1 MQLMTSVQ
9 NRGGQG
15 DRGPFN
21 RSVMMKVQNVGE
33 STFKRGCIALAL
45 ISVLTGCGDK
55 PASSAQVRPP
65 VPVVVAEARLTDV
78 PLTTEMVGET
88 AGYREIEVRSR
99 VNGILLERTYVEGQP
114 VTAGQ
119 ELFLIDPA
127 PYKVALEQAKGALAQ
142 EQARFNKARA
152 DRDRIIPLF
161 KRQVVSRK
169 DYDDTIANYEAAIAS
184 RQAAQAKVKEAELN
198 LNYTQVTAPIDG
210 MASKSSQSEGS
221 LISTNANSSL
231 LTTITQYNPLYVNFS
246 YSEQDRLNFETSV
259 RKGVIEAKDTTNW
272 RTHIRLADGS
282 VYPQAGKLN
291 FSDNRVDPQTGTIR
305 ARAIF
310 DNKEGVLLPGQFVR
324 LTIDLGI
331 RKNAIVVPARA
342 IVQSQADRMVMVVD
356 GDDKVVPR
364 PVRLGPA
371 IAEGVLIDSGL
382 DAGERYI
389 VEGLMKARP
398 GSIVKPVSAQE
409 MQAIGDKMA
418 SKPAAR

>member
-1 MQLMTSVQ
+1 
-9 NRGGQG
+9 
-15 DRGPFN
+15 
-21 RSVMMKVQNVGE
+21 MKVQNVGE
-33 STFKRGCIALAL
+33 SMFKCGCIALAL
-45 ISVLTGCGDK
+45 ISVLAGCGDK

-184 RQAAQAKVKEAELN
+184 RQAAQATVKEAELN
-198 LNYTQVTAPIDG
+198 LSYTQVTAPIDG

-259 RKGVIEAKDTTNW
+259 RKGLIEAKDTTNW

-282 VYPQAGKLN
+282 VYPRAGKLN

-371 IAEGVLIDSGL
+371 IAEGVLIESGL

-409 MQAIGDKMA
+409 MQAISDQMA
-418 SKPAAR
+418 GKPAAR

>member
-1 MQLMTSVQ
+1 
-9 NRGGQG
+9 
-15 DRGPFN
+15 
-21 RSVMMKVQNVGE
+21 MKVQNVGE
-33 STFKRGCIALAL
+33 SMFKRGCIALAL
-45 ISVLTGCGDK
+45 ISVLAGCGDK

-65 VPVVVAEARLTDV
+65 VPVVVAEAKLTDV

-184 RQAAQAKVKEAELN
+184 RQAAQATVKEAELN
-198 LNYTQVTAPIDG
+198 LSYTQVTAPIDG

-259 RKGVIEAKDTTNW
+259 RKGLIEAKDTTNW

-282 VYPQAGKLN
+282 VYPKAGKLN

-371 IAEGVLIDSGL
+371 IAEGVLIESGL

-409 MQAIGDKMA
+409 MQAISDQMA

>member
-1 MQLMTSVQ
+1 
-9 NRGGQG
+9 
-15 DRGPFN
+15 
-21 RSVMMKVQNVGE
+21 MKVQNVGE
-33 STFKRGCIALAL
+33 SMFKRGWIALAL
-45 ISVLTGCGDK
+45 VSVLAGCGDK

-184 RQAAQAKVKEAELN
+184 RQAAQATVKEAELN
-198 LNYTQVTAPIDG
+198 LSYTQVTAPIDG

-259 RKGVIEAKDTTNW
+259 RKGLIEAKDTTNW

-282 VYPQAGKLN
+282 VYPKAGKLN

-371 IAEGVLIDSGL
+371 IAEGVLIESGL

-409 MQAIGDKMA
+409 MQAISDQMT

>member
-1 MQLMTSVQ
+1 
-9 NRGGQG
+9 
-15 DRGPFN
+15 
-21 RSVMMKVQNVGE
+21 MKVQNVGE
-33 STFKRGCIALAL
+33 SMFKRGCIALAL

-119 ELFLIDPA
+119 DLFLIDPA

-184 RQAAQAKVKEAELN
+184 RQAAQATVKEAELN
-198 LNYTQVTAPIDG
+198 LSYTQVTAPIDG

-259 RKGVIEAKDTTNW
+259 RKGLIEAKDTTNW

-371 IAEGVLIDSGL
+371 IAEGVLIESGL

-409 MQAIGDKMA
+409 MQAISDQMA
-418 SKPAAR
+418 SKPAAK

>member
-1 MQLMTSVQ
+1 
-9 NRGGQG
+9 
-15 DRGPFN
+15 
-21 RSVMMKVQNVGE
+21 MKVQNIGE
-33 STFKRGCIALAL
+33 SMFKRGCIALAL
-45 ISVLTGCGDK
+45 VSVLAGCGDK

-65 VPVVVAEARLTDV
+65 VPVVVAEAKLTDV

-184 RQAAQAKVKEAELN
+184 RQAAQATVKEAELN
-198 LNYTQVTAPIDG
+198 LSYTQVTAPIDG

-259 RKGVIEAKDTTNW
+259 RKGLIEAKDTTNW

-371 IAEGVLIDSGL
+371 IAEGVLIESGL
-382 DAGERYI
+382 DADERYI

-409 MQAIGDKMA
+409 MQAISDQMA

>member
-1 MQLMTSVQ
+1 MQVP
-9 NRGGQG
+9 NAGR
-15 DRGPFN
+15 N
-21 RSVMMKVQNVGE
+21 NYKRSLL
-33 STFKRGCIALAL
+33 TLAL
-45 ISVLTGCGDK
+45 IGGLSACGDDATQTAQSM
-55 PASSAQVRPP
+55 PA
-65 VPVVVAEARLTDV
+65 VPVVVAEATLTDV

-88 AGYREIEVRSR
+88 AGFREIDVRSR
-99 VNGILLERTYVEGQP
+99 VSGILLKRTYVEGQP

-119 ELFLIDPA
+119 ELFLIDPE
-127 PYKVALEQAKGALAQ
+127 PYKVALEQAKGSLAQ
-142 EQARFNKARA
+142 EQARLNKARA

-169 DYDDTIANYEAAIAS
+169 DYDDTIANYEGAIAS
-184 RQAAQAKVKEAELN
+184 LQAVQAKVKEAELN
-198 LNYTQVTAPIDG
+198 LSYTQVTAPIDG

-221 LISTNANSSL
+221 LISTSGDSSL

-246 YSEQDRLNFETSV
+246 YSEQDRLNFENSV
-259 RKGVIEAKDTTNW
+259 RSGLIETKDTTNW
-272 RTHIRLADGS
+272 RTHIRLSDGS
-282 VYPQAGKLN
+282 VYPETGKLN

-310 DNKEGVLLPGQFVR
+310 DNKQGALLPGQFVR

-356 GDDKVVPR
+356 ADNKVMPR

-371 IAEGVLIDSGL
+371 IAEGMLIDSGL
-382 DAGERYI
+382 NAGERYI

-409 MQAIGDKMA
+409 MKAISDKMA
-418 SKPAAR
+418 NKPAAR

>member
-1 MQLMTSVQ
+1 
-9 NRGGQG
+9 
-15 DRGPFN
+15 
-21 RSVMMKVQNVGE
+21 MKVQNVGE
-33 STFKRGCIALAL
+33 SMFKRGCIALTL
-45 ISVLTGCGDK
+45 VSVLAGCGDK

-65 VPVVVAEARLTDV
+65 VPVVVAEAKLTDV

-99 VNGILLERTYVEGQP
+99 VNGILLKRTYVEGQP

-184 RQAAQAKVKEAELN
+184 RQAAQATVKEAELN
-198 LNYTQVTAPIDG
+198 LSYTQVTAPIDG

-259 RKGVIEAKDTTNW
+259 RKGLIEAKDTTNW

-371 IAEGVLIDSGL
+371 IAEGVLIESGL

-418 SKPAAR
+418 SKPAAM

>member
-1 MQLMTSVQ
+1 
-9 NRGGQG
+9 
-15 DRGPFN
+15 
-21 RSVMMKVQNVGE
+21 MKVQNIGE
-33 STFKRGCIALAL
+33 SMFKRGCIALAL
-45 ISVLTGCGDK
+45 VSVLAGCGDK

-65 VPVVVAEARLTDV
+65 VPVVVAEAKLTDV

-184 RQAAQAKVKEAELN
+184 RQAAQATVKEAELN
-198 LNYTQVTAPIDG
+198 LSYTQVTAPIDG
-210 MASKSSQSEGS
+210 IASKSSQSEGS

-259 RKGVIEAKDTTNW
+259 RKGLIEAKDTTNW

-371 IAEGVLIDSGL
+371 IAEGVLIESGL

-409 MQAIGDKMA
+409 MQAISDQMA
-418 SKPAAR
+418 SKPAAK

>member
-1 MQLMTSVQ
+1 
-9 NRGGQG
+9 
-15 DRGPFN
+15 
-21 RSVMMKVQNVGE
+21 MKVQNIGE
-33 STFKRGCIALAL
+33 SMFKRGCIALAL
-45 ISVLTGCGDK
+45 VSVLAGCGDK

-65 VPVVVAEARLTDV
+65 VPVVVAEAKLTDV

-184 RQAAQAKVKEAELN
+184 RQAAQATVKEAELN
-198 LNYTQVTAPIDG
+198 LSYTQVTAPIDG

-371 IAEGVLIDSGL
+371 IAEGVLIESGL
-382 DAGERYI
+382 DADERYI

>member
-1 MQLMTSVQ
+1 
-9 NRGGQG
+9 
-15 DRGPFN
+15 
-21 RSVMMKVQNVGE
+21 MKVQNVGE
-33 STFKRGCIALAL
+33 SMFKRGCIALAL
-45 ISVLTGCGDK
+45 ISVLAGCGDK

-65 VPVVVAEARLTDV
+65 VPVVVAEAKLTDV

-198 LNYTQVTAPIDG
+198 LSYTQVTAPIDG

-259 RKGVIEAKDTTNW
+259 RKGLIEAKDTTNW

-310 DNKEGVLLPGQFVR
+310 DNKEGILLPGHFVR
-324 LTIDLGI
+324 LTIDLCI

-356 GDDKVVPR
+356 SDDKVVPR

-371 IAEGVLIDSGL
+371 IAEGVLIESGL

-409 MQAIGDKMA
+409 MQAISDQMA

>member
-1 MQLMTSVQ
+1 
-9 NRGGQG
+9 
-15 DRGPFN
+15 
-21 RSVMMKVQNVGE
+21 MKVQNIGE
-33 STFKRGCIALAL
+33 SMFKRGCIALAL
-45 ISVLTGCGDK
+45 ISVLAGCGDK

-65 VPVVVAEARLTDV
+65 VPVVVAEAKLTDV

-184 RQAAQAKVKEAELN
+184 RQAAQATVKEAELN
-198 LNYTQVTAPIDG
+198 LSYTQVTAPIDG

-259 RKGVIEAKDTTNW
+259 RKGLIEAKDTTNW

-371 IAEGVLIDSGL
+371 IAEGVLIESGL

-409 MQAIGDKMA
+409 MQAISDKMA

>member
-1 MQLMTSVQ
+1 
-9 NRGGQG
+9 
-15 DRGPFN
+15 
-21 RSVMMKVQNVGE
+21 MKVQNIGE
-33 STFKRGCIALAL
+33 SMFKRGCIALAL
-45 ISVLTGCGDK
+45 VSVLAGCGDK

-65 VPVVVAEARLTDV
+65 VPVVVAEAKLSDV

-184 RQAAQAKVKEAELN
+184 RQAAQATVKEAELN
-198 LNYTQVTAPIDG
+198 LSYTQVTAPIDG

-282 VYPQAGKLN
+282 VYPRAGKLN

-310 DNKEGVLLPGQFVR
+310 DNKDGVLLPGQFVR

-371 IAEGVLIDSGL
+371 IAEGVLIESGL

-409 MQAIGDKMA
+409 MQAISDQMA
-418 SKPAAR
+418 SKPAAK

>member
-1 MQLMTSVQ
+1 
-9 NRGGQG
+9 
-15 DRGPFN
+15 
-21 RSVMMKVQNVGE
+21 MKVQNVGE
-33 STFKRGCIALAL
+33 SMFKRGCIALAL

-65 VPVVVAEARLTDV
+65 VPVVVAEAKLTDV

-184 RQAAQAKVKEAELN
+184 RQAAQATVKEAELN
-198 LNYTQVTAPIDG
+198 LSYTQVTAPIDG

-259 RKGVIEAKDTTNW
+259 RKGLIEAKDTTNW

-371 IAEGVLIDSGL
+371 IAEGVLIESGL

-409 MQAIGDKMA
+409 MQAISDQMA
-418 SKPAAR
+418 SKPEAR

>member
-1 MQLMTSVQ
+1 
-9 NRGGQG
+9 
-15 DRGPFN
+15 
-21 RSVMMKVQNVGE
+21 MKVQNIGE
-33 STFKRGCIALAL
+33 SMFKRGCIALAL
-45 ISVLTGCGDK
+45 VSVLAGCGDK

-65 VPVVVAEARLTDV
+65 VPVVVAEAKLTDV

-198 LNYTQVTAPIDG
+198 LSYTQVTAPIDG

-356 GDDKVVPR
+356 SDDKVVPR

-371 IAEGVLIDSGL
+371 IAEGVLIESGL

-409 MQAIGDKMA
+409 MQAISDKMA

>member
-1 MQLMTSVQ
+1 
-9 NRGGQG
+9 
-15 DRGPFN
+15 
-21 RSVMMKVQNVGE
+21 MKVQNVGE
-33 STFKRGCIALAL
+33 SMFKRGCIALAL
-45 ISVLTGCGDK
+45 VSMLAGCGDK

-65 VPVVVAEARLTDV
+65 VPVIVAEAKLTDV

-198 LNYTQVTAPIDG
+198 LSYTQVTAPIDG

-259 RKGVIEAKDTTNW
+259 RKGLIEAKDTTNW

-371 IAEGVLIDSGL
+371 IAEGVLIESGL

-409 MQAIGDKMA
+409 MQAISDKMA

>member
-1 MQLMTSVQ
+1 
-9 NRGGQG
+9 
-15 DRGPFN
+15 
-21 RSVMMKVQNVGE
+21 MKVQNIGE
-33 STFKRGCIALAL
+33 SMFKRGCIALAL
-45 ISVLTGCGDK
+45 VSVLAGCGDK

-65 VPVVVAEARLTDV
+65 VPVVVAEAKLTDV

-184 RQAAQAKVKEAELN
+184 RQAAQATVKEAELN
-198 LNYTQVTAPIDG
+198 LSYTQVTAPIDG

-259 RKGVIEAKDTTNW
+259 RKGLIEAKDTTNW

-371 IAEGVLIDSGL
+371 IAEGVLIESGL

-409 MQAIGDKMA
+409 MQAISDQMA
-418 SKPAAR
+418 SKPAAK

>member
-1 MQLMTSVQ
+1 
-9 NRGGQG
+9 
-15 DRGPFN
+15 
-21 RSVMMKVQNVGE
+21 MKVQNIGE
-33 STFKRGCIALAL
+33 SMFKRGCIALAL
-45 ISVLTGCGDK
+45 VSVLAGCGDK

-65 VPVVVAEARLTDV
+65 VPVVVAEAKLTDV

-198 LNYTQVTAPIDG
+198 LSYTQVTAPIDG

-371 IAEGVLIDSGL
+371 IAEGVLIESGL

-409 MQAIGDKMA
+409 MQAISDQMA

>member
-1 MQLMTSVQ
+1 
-9 NRGGQG
+9 
-15 DRGPFN
+15 
-21 RSVMMKVQNVGE
+21 MKVQNVGE
-33 STFKRGCIALAL
+33 SMFKRGCIALAL
-45 ISVLTGCGDK
+45 VSMLAGCGDK

-65 VPVVVAEARLTDV
+65 VPVVVAEAKLTDV

-184 RQAAQAKVKEAELN
+184 RQAAQATVKEAELN
-198 LNYTQVTAPIDG
+198 LSYTQVTAPIDG

-259 RKGVIEAKDTTNW
+259 RKGLIEAKDTTNW

-371 IAEGVLIDSGL
+371 IAEGVLIESGL

-389 VEGLMKARP
+389 VEGRMKARP

-409 MQAIGDKMA
+409 MQAISDQMA

>member
-1 MQLMTSVQ
+1 
-9 NRGGQG
+9 
-15 DRGPFN
+15 
-21 RSVMMKVQNVGE
+21 MKVQNVGE

-45 ISVLTGCGDK
+45 ISVLAGCGDK

-65 VPVVVAEARLTDV
+65 VPVVVAEAKLTDV

-184 RQAAQAKVKEAELN
+184 RQAAQATVKEAELN
-198 LNYTQVTAPIDG
+198 LSYTQVTAPIDG

-259 RKGVIEAKDTTNW
+259 RKGLIEAKDTTNW

-371 IAEGVLIDSGL
+371 IAEGVLIESGL

-409 MQAIGDKMA
+409 MQAISDQMA

>member
-1 MQLMTSVQ
+1 
-9 NRGGQG
+9 
-15 DRGPFN
+15 
-21 RSVMMKVQNVGE
+21 MKVQNVGE

-45 ISVLTGCGDK
+45 ISVLAGCGDK

-65 VPVVVAEARLTDV
+65 VPVVVAEAKLTDV

-198 LNYTQVTAPIDG
+198 LSYTQVTAPIDG

>member
-1 MQLMTSVQ
+1 
-9 NRGGQG
+9 
-15 DRGPFN
+15 
-21 RSVMMKVQNVGE
+21 MKVQNIGE
-33 STFKRGCIALAL
+33 SMFKRGCIALAL
-45 ISVLTGCGDK
+45 VSVLAGCGDK

-65 VPVVVAEARLTDV
+65 VPVVVAEAKLTDV

-184 RQAAQAKVKEAELN
+184 RQAAQATVKEAELN
-198 LNYTQVTAPIDG
+198 LSYTQVTAPIDG

-259 RKGVIEAKDTTNW
+259 RKGLIEAKDTTNW

-409 MQAIGDKMA
+409 MQAISDQMA
-418 SKPAAR
+418 SKPAAK

>member
-1 MQLMTSVQ
+1 
-9 NRGGQG
+9 
-15 DRGPFN
+15 
-21 RSVMMKVQNVGE
+21 MMKVQNVGE

-45 ISVLTGCGDK
+45 ISVLAGCGDK

-65 VPVVVAEARLTDV
+65 VPVVVAEAKLTDV

-99 VNGILLERTYVEGQP
+99 VKGILLKRTYVEGQP

-184 RQAAQAKVKEAELN
+184 RQAAQATVKEAELN
-198 LNYTQVTAPIDG
+198 LSYTQVTAPIDG

-259 RKGVIEAKDTTNW
+259 RKGLIEAKDTTNW

-371 IAEGVLIDSGL
+371 IAEGVLIESGL

-409 MQAIGDKMA
+409 MQAISDQMA

>member
-1 MQLMTSVQ
+1 
-9 NRGGQG
+9 
-15 DRGPFN
+15 
-21 RSVMMKVQNVGE
+21 MKVQNVGE
-33 STFKRGCIALAL
+33 SMFKCGCIALAL
-45 ISVLTGCGDK
+45 ISVLAGCGDK

-184 RQAAQAKVKEAELN
+184 RQAAQATVKEAELN
-198 LNYTQVTAPIDG
+198 LSYTQVTAPIDG

-259 RKGVIEAKDTTNW
+259 RKGLIEAKDTTNW

-282 VYPQAGKLN
+282 VYPRAGKLN

-371 IAEGVLIDSGL
+371 IAEGVLIESGL

-409 MQAIGDKMA
+409 MQAISDQMA

>member
-1 MQLMTSVQ
+1 
-9 NRGGQG
+9 
-15 DRGPFN
+15 
-21 RSVMMKVQNVGE
+21 MKVQNVGE
-33 STFKRGCIALAL
+33 SMFKRGCIALAL
-45 ISVLTGCGDK
+45 ISVLAGCGDK

-65 VPVVVAEARLTDV
+65 VPVVVAEAKLTDV

-184 RQAAQAKVKEAELN
+184 RQAAQATVKEAELN
-198 LNYTQVTAPIDG
+198 LSYTQVTAPIDG

-259 RKGVIEAKDTTNW
+259 RKGLIEAKDTTNW

-371 IAEGVLIDSGL
+371 IAEGVLIESGL

-398 GSIVKPVSAQE
+398 GSIVKPVSAEE
-409 MQAIGDKMA
+409 MQAISDQMA
-418 SKPAAR
+418 R